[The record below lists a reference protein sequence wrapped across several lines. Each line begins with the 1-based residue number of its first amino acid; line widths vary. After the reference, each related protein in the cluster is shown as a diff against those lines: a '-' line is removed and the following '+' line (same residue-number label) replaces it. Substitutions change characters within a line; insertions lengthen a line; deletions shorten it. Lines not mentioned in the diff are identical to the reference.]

1 MPQID
6 EDFLTTLADLICYC
20 TDPRSGVEPD
30 GQALAAAVTDLV
42 REQYADPTLQK
53 KHQREKIRSA
63 VRSQYNGRNCQA
75 LMDRYNISRA
85 TLYRYLNQSH
95 N

>member
-1 MPQID
+1 MPDID
-6 EDFLTTLADLICYC
+6 QDFLDSLADMISYC

-42 REQYADPTLQK
+42 REQYASPTLQK
-53 KHQREKIRSA
+53 KHQRAKIRAA
-63 VRSQYNGRNCQA
+63 VRAQYNGRNCQA
-75 LMDRYNISRA
+75 LMERYNISRA